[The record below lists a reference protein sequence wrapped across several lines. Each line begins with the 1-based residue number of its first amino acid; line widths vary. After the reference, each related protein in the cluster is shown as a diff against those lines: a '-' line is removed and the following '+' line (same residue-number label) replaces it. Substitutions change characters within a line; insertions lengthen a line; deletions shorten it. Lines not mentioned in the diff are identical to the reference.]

1 MSVLVQHT
9 HFAGRARRTAVAVCS
24 SLALS
29 AFLIG
34 ATAGPAAATVFQN
47 SGVITVPA
55 TGSGPAQSNPYPST
69 IAVSGL
75 SGNVVDVNVTLSG
88 ITHTFPDDIDA
99 LLVGPFGQNVV
110 LMADS
115 GGSLDVNSV
124 NLTFDDAASSS
135 LSDSTLIASGTYK
148 PTNHGTFNGT
158 SPAPAGP
165 YGSALSILNGTNPN
179 GTWGLYVYDDNS
191 ADTGSIS
198 GGWSLDITTNG
209 PTITSFNPT
218 SGGPGTSVVITG
230 ANFTG
235 ATSVAFGGVSA
246 TTFTVNSV
254 TQITATVPS
263 GAVTGP
269 IAVTTPNGTATSSTS
284 FSVTPAPAITSFSPT
299 SGKVGTSVVIVGT
312 TFTGATAVEFHGIPA
327 AVFTVNSGTQITA
340 TVPAGA
346 STGPI
351 SVTTPSGTGTSSA
364 NFVVQHARSIS
375 LDVGTKAR
383 GNVSVTDGFSACAS
397 GVPVRVQHFNST
409 TGRWQTVESV
419 LTRANGSY
427 SAGGVADSGRYR
439 AIAKKTTLST
449 GDKCLK
455 ATSAVADK

>member
-1 MSVLVQHT
+1 VQHT
-9 HFAGRARRTAVAVCS
+9 DFARRARRRTVAVGV

-29 AFLIG
+29 ALLVV
-34 ATAGPAAATVFQN
+34 AVAGPAAATAFQN
-47 SGVITVPA
+47 TGLITIPA
-55 TGSGPAQSNPYPST
+55 AGTGPAQSNPYPST

-75 SGNVVDVNVTLSG
+75 TGSVVDVNVTLNG
-88 ITHTFPDDIDA
+88 ITHTFPDDIDV

-115 GGSLDVNSV
+115 GGSNDITGV
-124 NLTFDDAASSS
+124 NLTFDDSASSS
-135 LSDSTLIASGTYK
+135 LPDSTQIVAGTYK
-148 PTNHGTFNGT
+148 PTNHGAFSGT

-165 YGSALSILNGTNPN
+165 YGSALSIFNGTNPN
-179 GTWGLYVYDDNS
+179 GTWSLYVYDDEV

-218 SGGPGTSVVITG
+218 SGGPGASVVVTG
-230 ANFTG
+230 TNFTG
-235 ATSVAFGGVSA
+235 ATSVTFGGVGA
-246 TTFTVNSV
+246 TTFTVNSA
-254 TQITATVPS
+254 TQITATVPA

-284 FSVTPAPAITSFSPT
+284 FTVIPAPTITSFSPT
-299 SGKVGTSVVIVGT
+299 SGKVGTSVVIAGT
-312 TFTGATAVEFHGIPA
+312 TFTGATAVKFDGTA
-327 AVFTVNSGTQITA
+327 ASAFTVNSGTQITA

-364 NFVVQHARSIS
+364 DFVVKHARSIS
-375 LDVGTKAR
+375 LDVGRKAR
-383 GNVSVTDGFSACAS
+383 GQVSVTDGFSACAS
-397 GVPVRVQHFNST
+397 EVPVRIQHFDAG
-409 TGRWQTVESV
+409 TGRWKTVASA
-419 LTRANGSY
+419 LTKANGSY
-427 SAGGVADSGRYR
+427 TAGGVADSGKYR
-439 AIAKKTTLST
+439 AIAKKTTLPT

-455 ATSAVADK
+455 ATSPVAHQ